1 VTVLWIC
8 PLWGL
13 QGPTLASRLSR
24 VKDAGFDGVEGGIP
38 VDAAERAAFVKLLRE
53 LDLRLVAQQW
63 TTGADPKEHAR
74 SFEEQYR
81 RGVELEPL
89 FVNSHTGRDIF
100 TLPENLVV
108 FEAARRL
115 EEHAGVRVMHEIHRG
130 RPTFSVPSTMALL
143 DALPDLRLTA
153 DFSHWCCVHE
163 SLLEDQAREVTR
175 AIQRVGHLHARI
187 GHAEGPQVPD
197 PRAPLWA
204 RELAAHLQWWQA
216 VVDRARGAGES
227 VLSICPE
234 FGPSPYMTIQPESG
248 AAIADQWTVNRWVK
262 DFLRGRLV
270 I

>member
-1 VTVLWIC
+1 MTVLWIC

-24 VKDAGFDGVEGGIP
+24 VKDAGFDGIEGGVP
-38 VDAAERAAFVKLLRE
+38 ADAAERVAFAKLLKE

-63 TTGADPKEHAR
+63 TTGGDAREHAR

-81 RGVELEPL
+81 RAVDLSPL

-100 TLPENLVV
+100 TLPQNLEV
-108 FEAARRL
+108 FETARRL
-115 EEHAGVRVMHEIHRG
+115 EETSGICIVHEIHRG

-163 SLLEDQAREVTR
+163 SLLEDQQKEMDR
-175 AIQRVGHLHARI
+175 AIGHVRHLHARV

-197 PRAPLWA
+197 PRVPQWA
-204 RELAAHLQWWQA
+204 RELGAHLAWWQA
-216 VVDRARGAGES
+216 VVDRARAGGEF
-227 VLSICPE
+227 VLTICPE
-234 FGPSPYMTIQPESG
+234 FGPPNYMTVLPGS
-248 AAIADQWTVNRWVK
+248 AAPIADQWTLNRWVK
-262 DFLRGRLV
+262 DFLRTRLV